1 MIDRFCGIDP
11 PALGDLALQLEWIAA
26 DVNVQAGRAY
36 GRLTRRSRWESAD
49 RVGAQL
55 AYVSR
60 WARTS
65 SDDLRQRA
73 GAMILAQDLN
83 PWSPTLIGD
92 SRWRW
97 LGPLPRPGPIMPGF
111 PNSNSL
117 HMLAGS
123 DIPWDQIEDWVR
135 GSLGIWNGRQDD
147 TFPMGRWVTGLLYVN
162 RVATFLRKDGP
173 IPTIAKGLVMRR
185 LADTRYL
192 RWVNNPVVQTVGRRV
207 SIGLSAYSTV
217 SDAIVVYNHGNPID
231 AFERDGA
238 GYVADVARLGFSAST
253 TAFLVAPNPVT
264 GGLVIVTGVVWA
276 GAEVVDHW
284 DEITEFWGDSYAD
297 LERGT
302 EWLYDQTSEIV
313 GQGWDWTTDR
323 ADDGVHWVDDRLDE
337 ARDWAGDQTNA
348 IEDWTRGLL
357 DNLSRGWDW
366 TADFVSDRVDEG
378 LNVGEEIAD
387 GFVTAADY
395 AGDRLD
401 DARDWTGDRIDDL
414 VDVGGGIVDG
424 GIDIGKKLIPGW

>member
-1 MIDRFCGIDP
+1 MTDRFCGIDP

-26 DVNVQAGRAY
+26 DVDVQASRAY
-36 GRLTRRSRWESAD
+36 GRLTRHSRWASAD
-49 RVGAQL
+49 RVGTQL

-60 WARTS
+60 WARAS

-73 GAMILAQDLN
+73 GAMILAQELD
-83 PWSPTLIGD
+83 PWGPTLIGD
-92 SRWRW
+92 SWWRW
-97 LGPLPRPGPIMPGF
+97 LGPLPRPGPIIPGF
-111 PNSNSL
+111 PGNNPL
-117 HMLAGS
+117 GFLADS

-147 TFPMGRWVTGLLYVN
+147 TFPIGRWVTGLLYVN
-162 RVATFLRKDGP
+162 RVAGFLGKDRP
-173 IPTIAKGLVMRR
+173 IPTIANGWVMRR
-185 LADTRYL
+185 LADTRHL
-192 RWVNNPVVQTVGRRV
+192 RWINNPVVQTVGRRV

-231 AFERDGA
+231 AFEREGA

-284 DEITEFWGDSYAD
+284 DEITEFWGNTYAD
-297 LERGT
+297 LERST
-302 EWLYDQTSEIV
+302 EWLYDRTSEVV
-313 GQGWDWTTDR
+313 GESWDWTTDR
-323 ADDGVHWVDDRLDE
+323 VEDGVEWVDDRLDE
-337 ARDWAGDQTNA
+337 AHDWAEDQADA
-348 IEDWTRGLL
+348 IQDWTRGQL
-357 DNLSRGWDW
+357 DNLSRGWDR
-366 TADFVSDRVDEG
+366 TTDFVSDRVNEALDVAED
-378 LNVGEEIAD
+378 VAD
-387 GFVTAADY
+387 GFVTAVDY

-414 VDVGGGIVDG
+414 VDVGGGIIDG
-424 GIDIGKKLIPGW
+424 GVDIGKKLIPGW